1 MSQPS
6 SDFEF
11 DSAEFPVTGE
21 SSYETEQVAEQA
33 GRPPEPVQ
41 RFRKQGFSIFTIMLI
56 LSFVCL
62 VAALIILFI
71 ETGKYS

>member
-21 SSYETEQVAEQA
+21 SSYETDQETA
-33 GRPPEPVQ
+33 PPPAPAQ
-41 RFRKQGFSIFTIMLI
+41 RYRKQGFSIFTIMLI
-56 LSFVCL
+56 LSFACL

>member
-21 SSYETEQVAEQA
+21 SSYEAEQQVAP
-33 GRPPEPVQ
+33 PPEPAQ
-41 RFRKQGFSIFTIMLI
+41 RYRKQGFSIFTIMLI